1 MEKIVF
7 TVAAAA
13 AVLALTACDKKQ
25 AAPVAAPETTSA
37 VTEVSA
43 SEKAEIDTLGSDLLK
58 LAEVVNT
65 SSGAKRDYAD
75 TKLSRLLENTKDADL
90 VDQVFEKLLPGTGY
104 AKGKAL
110 SVKLKLKK

>member
-1 MEKIVF
+1 MKKIAFV
-7 TVAAAA
+7 VAAAA

-25 AAPVAAPETTSA
+25 AAPVAAPETTST

-43 SEKAEIDTLGSDLLK
+43 SEKAEVDALGDDLLK
-58 LAEVVNT
+58 LAEAVNT
-65 SSGAKRDYAD
+65 SSGAKRGYAD
-75 TKLSRLLENTKDADL
+75 TKLLGLLENTKDAAL
-90 VDQVFEKLLPGTGY
+90 VSQVFEKLLPGTGY